1 MPSSTRLILV
11 PSLVL
16 AFVLCGLVTKV
27 PAIESANGNAAPK
40 SSSSAGE
47 PESFDSAA
55 AESTEYRWNVDD
67 QRSPLLGLPDANLKP
82 GLDRSITY
90 PIAQFNFPIFQS
102 LGYDEE
108 NGRYLLPSISRES
121 KGVHF
126 IALEP
131 TESKN
136 TYASTDGSNLKLID
150 NDSLKTVRASDGT
163 RYIFVRYPNGE
174 FRCASIKDAG
184 GANLSM
190 LYTAN
195 GLMLHGIV
203 DSSGR
208 TLTFNYTSAGIESV
222 TQTWMAKS
230 EGLTKTWAV
239 GDSTIAETKSVKY
252 SHVVG
257 IISSKALPNNAM
269 VRQYTAEMGASD
281 KMLAR
286 LFGGPSA
293 VAGANGFEPAGL
305 AGEYPLYRGDIVGD
319 DGHVRRGHLSY
330 AMHLY
335 GSTDGRGDSALYVPA
350 GFTSHSA
357 QPSPTDGV
365 VTFYYPRLGNL
376 SDVTLAVFHVAD
388 FQISNEGE
396 RVRIGNIGGPGGAT
410 LAYKHSHIEF
420 YRGNAG
426 LPALSARPGLRID
439 PATVFGPQSSES
451 ARLTFAAN

>member
-1 MPSSTRLILV
+1 MPSPIRQILI

-16 AFVLCGLVTKV
+16 AFVVSGLVPVTV
-27 PAIESANGNAAPK
+27 AAIASVNGSDRANAR
-40 SSSSAGE
+40 AGAS
-47 PESFDSAA
+47 ESFDSAT
-55 AESTEYRWNVDD
+55 AETSEYKWNVDD
-67 QRSPLLGLPDANLKP
+67 KRSPLLGLPDANLKP

-90 PIAQFNFPIFQS
+90 PGAQFNFPIFQS
-102 LGYDEE
+102 LSYDEE

-126 IALEP
+126 IAFEP
-131 TESKN
+131 TESKH
-136 TYASTDGSNLKLID
+136 TYVSTDGTNLKLID
-150 NDSLKTVRASDGT
+150 NDSLKTVRTSEGT
-163 RYIFVRYPNGE
+163 RYIFVRYPDGE
-174 FRCASIKDAG
+174 FRCASIHEVG

-195 GLMLHGIV
+195 GLMLHGVV
-203 DSSGR
+203 DSTGR
-208 TLTFNYTSAGIESV
+208 SLTFNYSSAGIESV
-222 TQTWMAKS
+222 TQTWMANS
-230 EGLTKTWAV
+230 EGLTKTWTV
-239 GDSTIAETKSVKY
+239 GDSQIVETKSVKY

-281 KMLAR
+281 RMLAQ
-286 LFGGPSA
+286 LFGGPGA

-305 AGEYPLYRGDIVGD
+305 AGQYPLYRGDIVGD
-319 DGHVRRGHLSY
+319 DGHVHRGHLSY

-335 GSTDGRGDSALYVPA
+335 GSADGRGDSPLYVPA

-365 VTFYYPRLGNL
+365 MTFYYPRLGNL
-376 SDVTLAVFHVAD
+376 SDVTLAVFHIAD

-396 RVRIGNIGGPGGAT
+396 RVRIGNVGGPGGGT
-410 LAYKHSHIEF
+410 SAYKHSHIEF
-420 YRGNAG
+420 YRGDSG

-439 PATVFGPQSSES
+439 PSTVFGPQSSES
-451 ARLTFAAN
+451 ARSAIGAN